1 MEIDI
6 YKNKYNKRK
15 TARKMMKMCLAHDK
29 KLNLT
34 AALQFVACRPS
45 TVVLNGIYSH

>member
-1 MEIDI
+1 
-6 YKNKYNKRK
+6 
-15 TARKMMKMCLAHDK
+15 MMKMCLADDK

>member
-1 MEIDI
+1 METDI
-6 YKNKYNKRK
+6 YIKINTKK
-15 TARKMMKMCLAHDK
+15 TASKMMKMCLVDDK

-34 AALQFVACRPS
+34 AELQFVACGPS